1 VSADVPPLFA
11 YGSLMSLAELRTTCP
26 GAEPIGRGRLP
37 GYRLAFTR
45 LSRRWGAGV
54 ADVVADDGAEVW
66 GVLHRVPAA
75 EMPALREREGAGVGA
90 YRELAVQVEHAGAFA
105 AAVTFAVVR
114 KQPGPIPP
122 RRDYLDLMVAAAREH
137 GLPAGYVS
145 ALRAIPP
152 AGS

>member
-1 VSADVPPLFA
+1 VSADVPPVFA

-26 GAEPIGRGRLP
+26 GAEPLGRARLS

-75 EMPALREREGAGVGA
+75 EMPALRAREGAGVGA
-90 YRELAVQVEHAGAFA
+90 YREVAVRVEHAGGLT

-114 KQPGPIPP
+114 KEPGPIPP

-137 GLPAGYVS
+137 RLPARYVS
-145 ALRAIPP
+145 ALLAIPP
-152 AGS
+152 ARS